1 MYSHYIHTC
10 IYIAPLNTEKR
21 LKLQK
26 QLFTISRNYIVQYLN
41 PDIVMDDLTNKQLI
55 SQDACRQMKTSV
67 KSVKEKNK
75 VIVDE
80 LSNGGPNTVE
90 KFCEILKENRGTKF
104 MADKLERG
112 KQVTSP

>member
-1 MYSHYIHTC
+1 M
-10 IYIAPLNTEKR
+10 
-21 LKLQK
+21 
-26 QLFTISRNYIVQYLN
+26 QYLN
-41 PDIVMDDLTNKQLI
+41 PDVVMDDLTNKQLI
-55 SQDACRQMKTSV
+55 SKDACRQMKTSI

-80 LSNGGPNTVE
+80 LSNGGPNTIE

-112 KQVTSP
+112 KQVTSI